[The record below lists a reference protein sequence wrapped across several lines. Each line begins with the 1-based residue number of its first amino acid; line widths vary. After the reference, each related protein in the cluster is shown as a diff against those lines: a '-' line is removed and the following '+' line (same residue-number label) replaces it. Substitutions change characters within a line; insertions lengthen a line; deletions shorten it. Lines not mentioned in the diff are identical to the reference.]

1 LSDNEHAKPDLA
13 AVRASLLARAVSL
26 GISNS
31 ESEDA
36 AIERLLELEVPEAE
50 PTEAEIRRYY
60 EQNPRR
66 FTAGALVEASHIL
79 FALTPRVPPERLRA
93 KAAEVHALAVRETA
107 RDAARFAELA
117 REYSNCPSAAQGG
130 SLGQLGRGDAVPEF
144 EQAVLDGELLGV
156 LPDLVATR
164 FGFHVVLV
172 ARRIP
177 GRLLPYEEARE
188 GVAAFLRQRGTERA
202 IGEYV
207 RTLMPAAQTPG
218 AVANG

>member
-1 LSDNEHAKPDLA
+1 MSDNEHAKPDLA

-93 KAAEVHALAVRETA
+93 KAAEVHALATHNP
-107 RDAARFAELA
+107 ARFAELA

-144 EQAVLDGELLGV
+144 ERAVLEGESLGV

-164 FGFHVVLV
+164 FGFHVVQV

-177 GRLLPYEEARE
+177 GRVLPYEEARE

-207 RTLMPAAQTPG
+207 RALMPAAQTPG

>member
-1 LSDNEHAKPDLA
+1 VNENENEHAKPDFSE
-13 AVRASLLARAVSL
+13 VRKMLLFRAGKL
-26 GISNS
+26 GMQGK
-31 ESEDA
+31 EDEV
-36 AIERLLELEVPEAE
+36 IERLLEREVPEAE

-60 EQNPRR
+60 GQNPGR
-66 FTAGALVEASHIL
+66 FSAGELVEASHIL

-93 KAAEVHALAVRETA
+93 KAAEVHALATHNP
-107 RDAARFAELA
+107 ARFAELA

-144 EQAVLDGELLGV
+144 ERAVLEGESLGV

-164 FGFHVVLV
+164 FGFHVVQV

-177 GRLLPYEEARE
+177 GRVLPYEEARE

-207 RTLMPAAQTPG
+207 RALMPAAQTPG